1 MDQSLDLKDEKL
13 LAAARSVVTEVGR
26 HLDLD
31 ASVELWNGER
41 VPLGPHVAGPLSIRI
56 ASPGVITSILRRPT
70 LDRIIQHYVQGQ
82 LDLVGGTLLDLG
94 EQFTDR
100 SSRRR
105 LKGVNRIRLLQQ
117 LVPFLFRKADPP
129 GRARNFTGNESGRS
143 RRVEENKDFI

>member
-13 LAAARSVVTEVGR
+13 LAAARSVVSEVGR

-100 SSRRR
+100 SSRRLSR
-105 LKGVNRIRLLQQ
+105 PADLRMSSVLCPKRWPPSAHRYGSCCLLIR
-117 LVPFLFRKADPP
+117 R
-129 GRARNFTGNESGRS
+129 
-143 RRVEENKDFI
+143 